1 MSEFRTGF
9 SKHLRIFS
17 KVYYHDARII
27 SIKSRATGRIVK
39 SQAPLISG
47 SALATGTKLKYN
59 LRYRGIDALEW
70 FEKAIEAIEARAG
83 GGVDGGQDE
92 QTVVAARVVVAEERP
107 EARIEVGVQEL
118 EVVEDHGGRGRT

>member
-17 KVYYHDARII
+17 KVYYHDARI
-27 SIKSRATGRIVK
+27 KSRATGRIVK

-47 SALATGTKLKYN
+47 SALVTGTKLKYN
-59 LRYRGIDALEW
+59 LRYRGIDALERL
-70 FEKAIEAIEARAG
+70 EKIAKGLVG
-83 GGVDGGQDE
+83 GGVDGGQNE
-92 QTVVAARVVVAEERP
+92 QAVVAARVVVAEERP

>member
-1 MSEFRTGF
+1 M
-9 SKHLRIFS
+9 
-17 KVYYHDARII
+17 YHDARI
-27 SIKSRATGRIVK
+27 KSTGRIVK

-47 SALATGTKLKYN
+47 SALVTGTKLKYN

-83 GGVDGGQDE
+83 GGVDGGQNE
-92 QTVVAARVVVAEERP
+92 QAVVAARVVVAEERP